1 MKELNLYYCETCKN
15 LVEVLNNNPTLKLQ
29 CCGKDMKKIE
39 ANTTDGATEKHM
51 PVINIEDN
59 SLFIQVGEVMHPM
72 SEEHYISCIYVVD
85 DLGNYEKITLTPSDN
100 PEVSVDFNENA
111 KKLNIY
117 SYCNLH
123 GLWKK
128 EIGL

>member
-39 ANTTDGATEKHM
+39 SNTTDAATEKHM

-128 EIGL
+128 EIDL

>member
-15 LVEVLNNNPTLKLQ
+15 LVEVLNNNPTLNLQ

-39 ANTTDGATEKHM
+39 SNTTDAATEKHV

-72 SEEHYISCIYVVD
+72 GEEHYIYCIYVVD

-100 PEVSVDFNENA
+100 PEISVEFNEKA
-111 KKLNIY
+111 KKLNVY

-128 EIGL
+128 EIDL

>member
-15 LVEVLNNNPTLKLQ
+15 LVEVLNNNPTLNLQ

-59 SLFIQVGEVMHPM
+59 SLFIQVGEIMHPM

-85 DLGNYEKITLTPSDN
+85 DLGNYEKITLKPSDN
-100 PEVSVDFNENA
+100 PEVSVEFNENA

-128 EIGL
+128 EIDL

>member
-39 ANTTDGATEKHM
+39 PNTTDAATEKHV

-100 PEVSVDFNENA
+100 PEISVEINENA
-111 KKLNIY
+111 KKINVY

-128 EIGL
+128 EINL

>member
-15 LVEVLNNNPTLKLQ
+15 LVEVLNNNPTLNLQ

-59 SLFIQVGEVMHPM
+59 SLFIQVGEIMHPM

-85 DLGNYEKITLTPSDN
+85 DLGNYEKITLKPSDN

-117 SYCNLH
+117 SYCNLN
-123 GLWKK
+123 GLLKK
-128 EIGL
+128 EIDL